1 LTLLKNAW
9 QIKDFE
15 PLPLADLTKV
25 AAELRKPRFKL
36 TKRIQAFCTDDA
48 EERMRHSYGQAF
60 RDLVRA
66 LQGQYDNPPDYVA
79 FPRSESQL
87 LSLFAFSKKRKIA
100 LIPYGGGTSVVG
112 GVEPPRHSNYPG
124 VISVDMK
131 YFDKLLRVD
140 KESLIARV
148 QAGIYGPDL
157 IEKLKAH
164 GVTLRHFPQS
174 FEFSTVGGWIATR
187 AGGHYATLKTHI
199 DDFVV
204 CLRVVTPQGIIETK
218 RLPASGAGPSPDRL
232 FIGSEGILGIITE
245 AELRVQQLIKFR
257 INTTVSFPS
266 LSDGIAALRAIA
278 QSGLNP
284 TNCRLVDALESS
296 TMGLSKTGNTTLLLG
311 FESAT
316 IHDVDDYMKPA
327 LDICRTYDGTWNNN
341 EVVVRMHKSGDQEGA
356 IATWRENFMHAPYLR
371 DNLVKLGLIVETFE
385 TACTWDRFAEV
396 HNGII
401 SAVEKAIE
409 QQCEGK
415 GFVTMRV
422 THVYSDGLAPYYTV
436 IAKGKNGKQLEQWD
450 YIKRAASEAILRLG
464 ATITHHHA
472 VGRDHQIYYLQEKS
486 PLYVEVLAA
495 AKQKLDP
502 LWIMNPEVILNVPPV
517 VSKL

>member
-199 DDFVV
+199 DDVRTLSQRRHGTRLTRASVHSLLFVCV
-204 CLRVVTPQGIIETK
+204 SSHRKESSKRSDFPPQEQDRV
-218 RLPASGAGPSPDRL
+218 L
-232 FIGSEGILGIITE
+232 
-245 AELRVQQLIKFR
+245 
-257 INTTVSFPS
+257 TVY
-266 LSDGIAALRAIA
+266 LSDLKESLGSL
-278 QSGLNP
+278 LKP
-284 TNCRLVDALESS
+284 NCV
-296 TMGLSKTGNTTLLLG
+296 
-311 FESAT
+311 
-316 IHDVDDYMKPA
+316 
-327 LDICRTYDGTWNNN
+327 CNN
-341 EVVVRMHKSGDQEGA
+341 
-356 IATWRENFMHAPYLR
+356 
-371 DNLVKLGLIVETFE
+371 
-385 TACTWDRFAEV
+385 
-396 HNGII
+396 
-401 SAVEKAIE
+401 
-409 QQCEGK
+409 
-415 GFVTMRV
+415 
-422 THVYSDGLAPYYTV
+422 
-436 IAKGKNGKQLEQWD
+436 
-450 YIKRAASEAILRLG
+450 
-464 ATITHHHA
+464 
-472 VGRDHQIYYLQEKS
+472 
-486 PLYVEVLAA
+486 
-495 AKQKLDP
+495 
-502 LWIMNPEVILNVPPV
+502 
-517 VSKL
+517 